1 MFLSLLNEKIQYQ
14 YIAWGLLV
22 GLLALHWVWCQ
33 FVAYPI
39 SFEKKLKR
47 GKSWV
52 YIPLKWK
59 GSYKVQIR
67 FFSRLLMVC
76 MVVVG
81 LLLVSYYTHKTT
93 RTWFFAYGIGL
104 GFLVLRLNSLWL
116 EIRYQ
121 QQEDSY
127 YYLHDELR
135 VKLESEGK
143 DMG

>member
-22 GLLALHWVWCQ
+22 ALLALHWAWCQ

-59 GSYKVQIR
+59 GAYKIQIQ
-67 FFSRLLMVC
+67 FSFLLLMLC
-76 MVVVG
+76 LVVVG
-81 LLLVSYYTHKTT
+81 LLLVSYYPHKTA
-93 RTWFFAYGIGL
+93 RPWYL
-104 GFLVLRLNSLWL
+104 
-116 EIRYQ
+116 
-121 QQEDSY
+121 SY
-127 YYLHDELR
+127 
-135 VKLESEGK
+135 
-143 DMG
+143 